1 VFDEQ
6 RRLPTAAA
14 AGATGEQ
21 GSISMSL
28 RPRIACRIVAAASVC
43 LCGSVFAQSR
53 SSDNAVTQAEDAFG
67 FSVGRESLGIYN
79 AGYARGFSP
88 VAAGNLRIN
97 GLYFDQAYNLSGTI
111 LGATSV
117 KVGLSAQGYPFA
129 APSGIYDQTLRTPA
143 DKLGASFVGNF
154 DTNGTWGA
162 EIDGSVPLT
171 SKLSLGYGLN
181 GTRTGFADGTS
192 NLVHTESLVVR
203 WRPADGIE
211 IMPFWSITNDYDD
224 EAGTFYV
231 PSGKFLPKMARPDHN
246 EGPEWSDFRYT
257 GLNAGLLGSARLSEN
272 WVLRIGAFR
281 SVNDIKTSF
290 TNLLANEQPDGSG
303 ERLLFADPPLKSW
316 SNSGELRFS
325 HSIPDGPRLHLF
337 HLSVRRRDA
346 RREFGGSDFLDLG
359 PGRVGVDVIAPR
371 PSGFDF
377 SEPSHDRVKQTT
389 IGLAYDGRWKNVGEI
404 SFGVSK
410 ANFRKDTVFP
420 GVPVAIA
427 RSQPWL
433 YNGTAAANIANSVV
447 VYAGYARGLEESG
460 TAPPNAANRNQPLPV
475 ILTQQKDAGVRVSL
489 SKSVKAVAGLFDLS
503 RPYFGFDSG
512 NVFRQVGTVRSRG
525 AEFSLS
531 GSVTPRLNVV
541 AGAVFI
547 DAKVARDAGVTG
559 VIGEKPVGLSP
570 HQLSFNANWNTPFK
584 GLELDTTVIN
594 RAPAASTTD
603 NLVVIPA
610 KWRWDLGGRYH
621 FKHAGRDATWRL
633 QVFNLTG
640 KTGWGIAGS
649 GIYTT
654 LPGRSLQGY
663 LAVDF

>member
-1 VFDEQ
+1 
-6 RRLPTAAA
+6 
-14 AGATGEQ
+14 
-21 GSISMSL
+21 MSW
-28 RPRIACRIVAAASVC
+28 RPRVSFSVIAAASVC
-43 LCGSVFAQSR
+43 FCDPAFAQSR

-88 VAAGNLRIN
+88 VSAGNLRIN

-143 DKLGASFVGNF
+143 DKGGASFVGNF
-154 DTNGTWGA
+154 DSNGTWGA
-162 EIDGSVPLT
+162 EIEGSLPVNGN
-171 SKLSLGYGLN
+171 LSLGYGVN
-181 GTRTGFADGTS
+181 ATRTGFADGTS
-192 NLVHTESLVVR
+192 NWVHTVSLIGR
-203 WRPADGIE
+203 WRPASGIE
-211 IMPFWSITNDYDD
+211 IMPFWSLTDDFDD

-231 PSGKFLPKMARPDHN
+231 PAGKFLPQTARPDHN

-257 GLNAGLLGSARLSEN
+257 GLNTGLLASARLSQN
-272 WVLRIGAFR
+272 TVLRLGAFR

-290 TNLLANEQPDGSG
+290 TNLLASEQPDGSG

-316 SNSGELRFS
+316 SNSGELRLS
-325 HSIPDGPRLHLF
+325 HSIPDGPRLHVF
-337 HLSVRRRDA
+337 HLSVRERNA
-346 RREFGGSDFLDLG
+346 RREFGGGDFLDLG
-359 PGRVGVDVIAPR
+359 PGRIGVDVTVPR
-371 PSGFDF
+371 PAGFNF

-389 IGLAYDGRWKNVGEI
+389 VGLAYDGRWKNVGEI

-410 ANFRKDTVFP
+410 AHFRKDTVLP
-420 GVPVAIA
+420 GVPVASA

-433 YNGTAAANIANSVV
+433 YNGTAAGNVGKSVV

-475 ILTQQKDAGVRVSL
+475 ILTQQKDAGVRITL
-489 SKSVKAVAGLFDLS
+489 SKSVKAVAGVFDLS
-503 RPYFGFDSG
+503 RPYFGFDSA
-512 NVFRQVGTVRSRG
+512 NIFRQVGTVRSRG

-531 GSVTPRLNVV
+531 GSVTPKLNIV

-547 DAKVARDAGVTG
+547 DGKVTRIAGVPG
-559 VIGEKPVGLSP
+559 VIGDRPVGLSP
-570 HQLSFNANWNTPFK
+570 HQLSLNANWNSPVK

-603 NLVVIPA
+603 NLVFIPA
-610 KWRWDLGGRYH
+610 KWRWDVGGHYH
-621 FKHAGRDATWRL
+621 FKLAKRDATLRL

-649 GIYTT
+649 GIYTS

>member
-1 VFDEQ
+1 
-6 RRLPTAAA
+6 
-14 AGATGEQ
+14 
-21 GSISMSL
+21 MSW
-28 RPRIACRIVAAASVC
+28 RPRVSFSVIAAASVC
-43 LCGSVFAQSR
+43 FCDPAFAQSR

-88 VAAGNLRIN
+88 VSAGNLRIN

-143 DKLGASFVGNF
+143 DTGGASFVGNF
-154 DTNGTWGA
+154 DSNGTWGA
-162 EIDGSVPLT
+162 EIDGSLPVNGN
-171 SKLSLGYGLN
+171 LSLGYGVN
-181 GTRTGFADGTS
+181 ATRTGFADGTS
-192 NLVHTESLVVR
+192 NWVHTVSLIGR
-203 WRPADGIE
+203 WRPASGIE
-211 IMPFWSITNDYDD
+211 IMPFWSLTDDFDD

-231 PSGKFLPKMARPDHN
+231 PAGKFLPQTARPDHN

-257 GLNAGLLGSARLSEN
+257 GLNTGLLASARLSQN
-272 WVLRIGAFR
+272 TVLRLGAFR

-290 TNLLANEQPDGSG
+290 TNLLASEQPDGSG

-316 SNSGELRFS
+316 SNSGELRLS
-325 HSIPDGPRLHLF
+325 HSIPDGPRLHVF
-337 HLSVRRRDA
+337 HLSVRERNA
-346 RREFGGSDFLDLG
+346 RREFGGGDFLDLG
-359 PGRVGVDVIAPR
+359 PGRIGVDVTVPR
-371 PSGFDF
+371 PAGFNF

-389 IGLAYDGRWKNVGEI
+389 VGLAYDGRWKNVGEI

-410 ANFRKDTVFP
+410 AHFRKDTVLP
-420 GVPVAIA
+420 GVPVASA

-433 YNGTAAANIANSVV
+433 YNGTAAANVGKSVV

-475 ILTQQKDAGVRVSL
+475 ILTQQKDAGVRITL
-489 SKSVKAVAGLFDLS
+489 SKSVKAVAGVFDLS
-503 RPYFGFDSG
+503 RPYFGFDSA
-512 NVFRQVGTVRSRG
+512 NIFRQVGTVRSRG

-531 GSVTPRLNVV
+531 GSVTPKLNIV
-541 AGAVFI
+541 AGAVLI
-547 DAKVARDAGVTG
+547 DGKVTRIAGVPG
-559 VIGEKPVGLSP
+559 VIGDRPVGLSP
-570 HQLSFNANWNTPFK
+570 HQLSLNANWNSPVK

-603 NLVVIPA
+603 NLVFIPA
-610 KWRWDLGGRYH
+610 KWRWDVGGHYH
-621 FKHAGRDATWRL
+621 FKLAKRDATLRL

-649 GIYTT
+649 GIYTS